1 MECRKCGH
9 PIFRRSDGTWDLT
22 YVEWRP
28 TEWCIE
34 RDADGNTIGFDTA
47 GHAPDIPSTAQ
58 LER

>member
-34 RDADGNTIGFDTA
+34 RDADGNPIGFDTA
-47 GHAPDIPSTAQ
+47 GHVPDVFK
-58 LER
+58 R